1 MTTQMKNQMRQVMN
15 MAHSIMK
22 ATGYTR
28 TWSDVL
34 KNAWMVV
41 KLQLKMRTKTVE
53 FWYLKVSTGETRQA
67 FGHLIDSIINPLIK
81 NDANHKRGKDC
92 ITYFDVQKQEF
103 RCFKSYNLVKVVT

>member
-1 MTTQMKNQMRQVMN
+1 MRQVMN

-34 KNAWMVV
+34 KNAWQVI
-41 KLQLKMRTKTVE
+41 KLQVAMRTKQVE
-53 FWYLKVSTGETRQA
+53 FWFIKATTGEMRQA
-67 FGHLIDSIINPLIK
+67 FGTLRSTIIDPLIK
-81 NDANHKRGKDC
+81 HDPNWRRGKDC

-103 RCFKSYNLVKVVT
+103 RCFKSYNLVKVVA